1 MAGAEKPEIC
11 VRLNRVVLTQKT
23 NMGIQASFSRGAAT
37 PIIRYDGQ

>member
-23 NMGIQASFSRGAAT
+23 NMGIQASGIIV
-37 PIIRYDGQ
+37 PITTLILTFL